1 MAALKGLLIVLKE
14 AASSLCMLLH
24 HFLRAQDARS
34 ALLAKW
40 QLATSTTGTS
50 TSSTSTINT
59 QEVAKNPVM
68 LAEFVLWLPLF
79 FSSAFVP
86 LFGRY

>member
-1 MAALKGLLIVLKE
+1 MPAIIT
-14 AASSLCMLLH
+14 H
-24 HFLRAQDARS
+24 
-34 ALLAKW
+34 
-40 QLATSTTGTS
+40 
-50 TSSTSTINT
+50 IYYNT

-86 LFGRY
+86 LLGTLSLLEVPLLLTTPLTIHISRL